1 VESQENYKQGDPRR
15 VLAIA
20 KENPSQSLVE
30 LLWGCQDPAESLRMA
45 RIIVEGGF
53 LALTLNESGVGSFTF
68 LKDASPGS
76 REAYFVD
83 RFAMGG
89 ITEAPMLLG
98 QFLFEFEKCPEE
110 AFCLSSGGTNRIY
123 FRMNGSG
130 QKDRRVDEYS
140 LLTEDE
146 INDVRSR
153 LQALAVH
160 QPQHQETI
168 DRIITTLDK

>member
-1 VESQENYKQGDPRR
+1 MESQANYKKGDPRR
-15 VLAIA
+15 VLAMA
-20 KENPSQSLVE
+20 EENTNQSPSE

-53 LALTLNESGVGSFTF
+53 LALTLNEWGARSFTF
-68 LKDASPGS
+68 LENASPGS

-83 RFAMGG
+83 RFSMGA

-110 AFCLSSGGTNRIY
+110 AFCLSSGDTNRIY
-123 FRMNGSG
+123 FRMNGPG
-130 QKDRRVDEYS
+130 QKDERIDEYS
-140 LLTEDE
+140 LLTEVE

-153 LQALAVH
+153 LQALAAH

-168 DRIITTLDK
+168 DRIIATLDK